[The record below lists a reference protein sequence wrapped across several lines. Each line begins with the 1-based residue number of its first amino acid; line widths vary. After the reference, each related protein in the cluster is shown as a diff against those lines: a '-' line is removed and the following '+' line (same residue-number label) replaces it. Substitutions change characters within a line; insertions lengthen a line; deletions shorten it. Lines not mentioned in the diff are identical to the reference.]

1 MVENIRTINPEEKV
15 KIAIV
20 GKYVKLEDSY
30 ISVVESLQHA
40 GFENKVKVEVEM
52 VDSETIV
59 PENVKEKLSKFDG
72 IVVPG
77 GFGDRG
83 IEGMIETI
91 KYVRENKI
99 PFLGICLGMQMAV
112 IEYARNVLGIK
123 DANSAE
129 FSSNTKNPVIHI
141 METQKEIKKK
151 GGTMRLGSYPCVIKE
166 GSLANEVYGT
176 NKIDERHRHRFE
188 YNNDYK
194 ERLENA
200 GLTCSGVSPDGS
212 LVEIVELK
220 EHPYF
225 IAGQFHP
232 ELKSRPNRP
241 APLFVG
247 LIKAAKK

>member
-1 MVENIRTINPEEKV
+1 MEAKDVLDEKMKDAQSGLEAAKEQCRIAREKGKSKISSELLKAQMNFKVAKENMQERKE
-15 KIAIV
+15 AR
-20 GKYVKLEDSY
+20 D
-30 ISVVESLQHA
+30 
-40 GFENKVKVEVEM
+40 
-52 VDSETIV
+52 
-59 PENVKEKLSKFDG
+59 KEKLSKYDA

-91 KYVRENKI
+91 KYAREEKV
-99 PFLGICLGMQMAV
+99 PFLGICLGMQMTV
-112 IEYARNVLGIK
+112 IEYARNVLGLK

-129 FSSNTKNPVIHI
+129 FSETTKNPVIHI
-141 METQKEIKKK
+141 METQKDVKKK
-151 GGTMRLGSYPCVIKE
+151 GGTMRLGSYPCIIKE
-166 GSLANEVYGT
+166 GTLALEVYGT

-188 YNNDYK
+188 YNNEYK
-194 ERLENA
+194 ERLEEA
-200 GLTCSGVSPDGS
+200 GLICSGVSPDGS

-220 EHPYF
+220 NHPYF

-247 LIKAAKK
+247 LIKAAK